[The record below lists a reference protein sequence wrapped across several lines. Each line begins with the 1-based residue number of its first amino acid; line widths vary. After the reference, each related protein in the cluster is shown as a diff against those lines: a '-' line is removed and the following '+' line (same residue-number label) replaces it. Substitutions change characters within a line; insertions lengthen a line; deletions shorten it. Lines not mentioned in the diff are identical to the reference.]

1 MLEMNR
7 ETPIRGSDSDT
18 LVIVD
23 DGARRRKR
31 IAIIGA
37 GLVALVAIIIAFM
50 MLGGSKSDNA
60 AGNAAAG
67 SQLPTVSYV
76 TPGRMAVARTI
87 SASGP
92 LAARR
97 DQPVGIAG
105 SGGRVVRILVDA
117 GSWVRAGQTLAIVDR
132 SVQAQQAA
140 QLAAQVDAARA
151 NAALAQSNYDRAL
164 SLEGR
169 GFVSKAEIESKK
181 ATRDAAYA
189 QVRVAQAQLAATRAE
204 IGRLNVTAPTSGLVL
219 DRNVELGQIVGP
231 GSGALFRIAEGGEME
246 MRAQLAQQDIAAIHV
261 GMPAQVTPVGS
272 TRSLT
277 GNVWQVSPI
286 IDPQSRLGEVRISV
300 PFDSSTRP
308 GGYAEAKITAG
319 SAAAP
324 VLPQSAVLS
333 DAKGNY
339 VYVINGKD
347 EVERR
352 DITIGTVNET
362 GVAISQGLGGQE
374 RVVLSAGPFLN
385 PGQKVRPR
393 REAESQALSSVAG

>member
-1 MLEMNR
+1 MNR
-7 ETPIRGSDSDT
+7 ETPIRSADSDT

-37 GLVALVAIIIAFM
+37 AVIALLALVLALTF
-50 MLGGSKSDNA
+50 LGGSKDKD
-60 AGNAAAG
+60 AGNAAGAA
-67 SQLPTVSYV
+67 QLATVSYV
-76 TPGRMAVARTI
+76 VPGRETVGRTI
-87 SASGP
+87 TASGP
-92 LAARR
+92 LAAKR

-105 SGGRVVRILVDA
+105 SGGKVVRILVDA
-117 GSWVRAGQTLAIVDR
+117 GTWVRAGQVLAVIDR
-132 SVQAQQAA
+132 SVQAEQAA

-164 SLEGR
+164 ALQGR

-181 ATRDAAYA
+181 ATRDAANA
-189 QVRVAQAQLAATRAE
+189 QVRVAQAQLGGARAE
-204 IGRLNVTAPTSGLVL
+204 LGRLNVTAPTSGLIL

-231 GSGALFRIAEGGEME
+231 GSGALFRIAEGGAME
-246 MRAQLAQQDIAAIHV
+246 ARAQLAQQDIALVHV

-272 TRSLT
+272 NHSLGGT
-277 GNVWQVSPI
+277 VWQVSPI
-286 IDPQSRLGEVRISV
+286 IDPQSRLGEVRVSV
-300 PFDSSTRP
+300 PFDATTRP
-308 GGYAEAKITAG
+308 GGYAEVKITAG
-319 SAAAP
+319 STAAP

-333 DAKGNY
+333 DEQGNY
-339 VYVINGKD
+339 VYVIDGKD

-352 DITIGTVNET
+352 NITIGTVT
-362 GVAISQGLGGQE
+362 ASGVTIAQGLSGQE

-393 REAESQALSSVAG
+393 RESEGQALSSAG